1 MIKFLFV
8 VFLIIIIV
16 PSVFGMI
23 CSYFHEKKVVKSKR
37 NKPSLTHAQMMA
49 LLEPDEKPVH
59 KPVQKIEKYSEKKRY
74 EQSRQTI
81 TNQAPHEVQSIILK
95 REIYY

>member
-8 VFLIIIIV
+8 VFFIIIV
-16 PSVFGMI
+16 FPSLFGMI
-23 CSYFHEKKVVKSKR
+23 CSYFHEKKAAKSRGK
-37 NKPSLTHAQMMA
+37 KPSLTYAQMMA
-49 LLEPDEKPVH
+49 LLEPDETLIH
-59 KPVQKIEKYSEKKRY
+59 KPVKRIEKTAEKKRY

>member
-1 MIKFLFV
+1 MFKFLFV
-8 VFLIIIIV
+8 GVLIIIIV
-16 PSVFGMI
+16 PSLFGMI
-23 CSYFHEKKVVKSKR
+23 SSYCHEKKTAKSKEY
-37 NKPSLTHAQMMA
+37 KPSLTHAQMMA

-59 KPVQKIEKYSEKKRY
+59 KPVQKIEKSSEKKRY
-74 EQSRQTI
+74 EQTRQTI

>member
-1 MIKFLFV
+1 MIKFLLV
-8 VFLIIIIV
+8 AFLIVIIV

-23 CSYFHEKKVVKSKR
+23 CSYFHEKKAAKSKG

-49 LLEPDEKPVH
+49 LLEPDETPVH
-59 KPVQKIEKYSEKKRY
+59 KPVQKMEKTAEKQRY
-74 EQSRQTI
+74 EQTKQT
-81 TNQAPHEVQSIILK
+81 TTKQAPHEVQSIILK